1 MVLVSRYKKERLS
14 LGLEMEVLILILKK
28 ILKREFQD
36 FLFIYQVVVI
46 TVITPNHY
54 FIMFLHSVANTAY
67 FILF

>member
-1 MVLVSRYKKERLS
+1 MVLVSRYKKECLS